1 MAILINTR
9 LEAGMLNA
17 EEPNCFNGFEM
28 VCKPLKRLNHERRP
42 THRAEARYL

>member
-9 LEAGMLNA
+9 LEAGVLHA
-17 EEPNCFNGFEM
+17 EKM

-42 THRAEARYL
+42 KHRAEARC